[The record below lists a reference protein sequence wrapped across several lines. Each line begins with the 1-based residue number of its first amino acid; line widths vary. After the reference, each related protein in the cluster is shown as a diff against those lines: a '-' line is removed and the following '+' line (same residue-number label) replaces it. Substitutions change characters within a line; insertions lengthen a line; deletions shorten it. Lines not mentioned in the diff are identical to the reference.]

1 MVSFYPFPTPDG
13 QTFRLIAL
21 NVKSDPRNSFIQL
34 YPKDLDLEV
43 NRLFVET
50 VLFESQAVAVVDP
63 SARKFAREIQ
73 VKGDYILGALVTLFD
88 QGYIDEETLS
98 SIEARLAMAPLT
110 QDEPVAAVEA
120 APLPPLSEKLEAF
133 VQETQNRLPQ
143 EYVQQL
149 FPLLLEYTSSMPL
162 KEIIEM
168 AKGYF
173 SIAWVK
179 TAISSLPEKV
189 VTPEILEKLCP
200 QSLQDYPELALQ
212 HNSLV
217 VDRAVVQ
224 LERLADKDGA
234 TTHQQ
239 VLDELTQVAIM
250 LNSHEGALPQDLQT
264 RVEAASIKLAKLIP
278 AFNFDNQEHLTIKAD
293 IEQVWN
299 EMLMPKLG
307 LNIPCVVE
315 MDTDFDH
322 ELALLYG
329 MQADQAYA
337 EQLEQDQLQQEQLQ
351 AEQLQAEPGID

>member
-21 NVKSDPRNSFIQL
+21 NVKSDPTNSFIQL

-50 VLFESQAVAVVDP
+50 VLSESQAVAVVDP

-98 SIEARLAMAPLT
+98 SIEARLAMAPLP

-120 APLPPLSEKLEAF
+120 APLPPLAEKLEAF
-133 VQETQNRLPQ
+133 VQETQNMLPQ
-143 EYVQQL
+143 EYVHQL

-189 VTPEILEKLCP
+189 KTPEILEKLCP
-200 QSLQDYPELALQ
+200 QSLLDYPELAVQ

-217 VDRAVVQ
+217 VDRAVAQ
-224 LERLADKDGA
+224 LERLAGKDGA
-234 TTHQQ
+234 THQE

-250 LNSHEGALPQDLQT
+250 LNSHEGALPQELQT
-264 RVEAASIKLAKLIP
+264 RVEVSAVKLAKLIP
-278 AFNFDNQEHLTIKAD
+278 AFNFDDQEHLTIKAD

-307 LNIPCVVE
+307 LTIPCVVE

-337 EQLEQDQLQQEQLQ
+337 EQLEQDQLQ
-351 AEQLQAEPGID
+351 AEQLQAEPVID